1 MFLPL
6 YNTNSSTLQQ
16 ILGQHRRAPKWAI
29 AYKFPP
35 DEVITDL
42 YDIHIQ
48 VGRTGLLTPVA
59 ILKPVTI
66 GGVEVARATLH
77 NEDEVNRLGLGAY
90 VTQRRGSS
98 MSSVGGSSGAV
109 GSRGSVRGSGGGTA
123 VDTSDVD
130 VPESYLATDAA
141 VKEVEKEEV
150 LNREALCRVV
160 VKRAGDVI
168 PKIVRTLPPL
178 VLSSSLDTST
188 SATAISTVTMTTA
201 VSDTVGPAFAT
212 DSSTLSI
219 AVSEADVDSTIRAA
233 APTTTADPTT
243 STQYKLPSACP
254 VCGSPTERE
263 PGGVGVRCTGDT
275 ATATAIQ
282 YKLPSACPVCGS
294 PTEREPGGVGVRC
307 TGGMT
312 CSAQAVESLR

>member
-1 MFLPL
+1 MYYTAYLRYICLFIYISHILSL
-6 YNTNSSTLQQ
+6 YNNNSSNFQQ

-29 AYKFPP
+29 AYKFPA

-59 ILKPVTI
+59 ILKPVNI

-98 MSSVGGSSGAV
+98 MSSV
-109 GSRGSVRGSGGGTA
+109 RGSGGA
-123 VDTSDVD
+123 EVEIIADIDKAAASDLTSDV
-130 VPESYLATDAA
+130 A
-141 VKEVEKEEV
+141 VREVEKEEV
-150 LNREALCRVV
+150 LKREALCRVV

-178 VLSSSLDTST
+178 VPSSSLDTTSST
-188 SATAISTVTMTTA
+188 HTISTVTMNTA

-233 APTTTADPTT
+233 APTTTVST
-243 STQYKLPSACP
+243 SLQYKFPSTCP

-263 PGGVGVRCTGDT
+263 PGGVD
-275 ATATAIQ
+275 
-282 YKLPSACPVCGS
+282 
-294 PTEREPGGVGVRC
+294 VRC

-312 CSAQAVESLR
+312 CSAQAVEALR

>member
-1 MFLPL
+1 MYSIVSVYYTAYLRYICLFIYISHILSL
-6 YNTNSSTLQQ
+6 YNNNSSTLQQ
-16 ILGQHRRAPKWAI
+16 LLGQHRRAPKWAI
-29 AYKFPP
+29 AYKFPA

-59 ILKPVTI
+59 ILKPVNI

-90 VTQRRGSS
+90 VTSRRSS
-98 MSSVGGSSGAV
+98 DSSRS
-109 GSRGSVRGSGGGTA
+109 SVRGSGGAEVETIA
-123 VDTSDVD
+123 DIDKAAASDLTSDV
-130 VPESYLATDAA
+130 A
-141 VKEVEKEEV
+141 VEEVEKEEV
-150 LNREALCRVV
+150 REALCRVV

-178 VLSSSLDTST
+178 VSSSSLDTST
-188 SATAISTVTMTTA
+188 SATAISTVNMTTA
-201 VSDTVGPAFAT
+201 FSVTSNSAT
-212 DSSTLSI
+212 LTSNITTIADFDSST
-219 AVSEADVDSTIRAA
+219 RMN
-233 APTTTADPTT
+233 APSDPTFPIT
-243 STQYKLPSACP
+243 S
-254 VCGSPTERE
+254 
-263 PGGVGVRCTGDT
+263 
-275 ATATAIQ
+275 ATAMQ

-312 CSAQAVESLR
+312 CSAQAVEALR

>member
-1 MFLPL
+1 M
-6 YNTNSSTLQQ
+6 QQ
-16 ILGQHRRAPKWAI
+16 LLGQHRRAPKWAI
-29 AYKFPP
+29 AYKFPA

-42 YDIHIQ
+42 YKIHIQ

-59 ILKPVTI
+59 ILKPVNV

-90 VTQRRGSS
+90 VTQR
-98 MSSVGGSSGAV
+98 
-109 GSRGSVRGSGGGTA
+109 RGSVRGSGGGTA

-150 LNREALCRVV
+150 LKREALCRVV

-178 VLSSSLDTST
+178 VSSSSLDTST
-188 SATAISTVTMTTA
+188 SATSISTATAAITT
-201 VSDTVGPAFAT
+201 VSDTGGSVTTAT
-212 DSSTLSI
+212 TTGAISI
-219 AVSEADVDSTIRAA
+219 ADA
-233 APTTTADPTT
+233 APPTT
-243 STQYKLPSACP
+243 STDATP
-254 VCGSPTERE
+254 
-263 PGGVGVRCTGDT
+263 T
-275 ATATAIQ
+275 ATTIQ
-282 YKLPSACPVCGS
+282 YKLPSTCPVCGS

-307 TGGMT
+307 TGGIT
-312 CSAQAVESLR
+312 CSAQAVEALR

>member
-1 MFLPL
+1 MCTIILYSICTICTYIYVSHNLPL

-16 ILGQHRRAPKWAI
+16 LLGQHRRAPKWAI
-29 AYKFPP
+29 AYKFPA

-42 YDIHIQ
+42 YNIHIQ

-59 ILKPVTI
+59 ILKPVNI

-90 VTQRRGSS
+90 VT
-98 MSSVGGSSGAV
+98 
-109 GSRGSVRGSGGGTA
+109 SRIGSVRGSDGGTA
-123 VDTSDVD
+123 VDTSDID
-130 VPESYLATDAA
+130 VPESDLKSDVA
-141 VKEVEKEEV
+141 VEVVEKEEV
-150 LNREALCRVV
+150 REALCRVV

-178 VLSSSLDTST
+178 VPSSSLDTST
-188 SATAISTVTMTTA
+188 STTTVSTVTMTA
-201 VSDTVGPAFAT
+201 VSDTVGPGFAT
-212 DSSTLSI
+212 DSSTTLSST
-219 AVSEADVDSTIRAA
+219 VSEADVDSTIRAA
-233 APTTTADPTT
+233 APTTTVST
-243 STQYKLPSACP
+243 SL
-254 VCGSPTERE
+254 
-263 PGGVGVRCTGDT
+263 
-275 ATATAIQ
+275 Q

-312 CSAQAVESLR
+312 CSAQAVEALRYDLRSNICIFRYMYTQVCICVC